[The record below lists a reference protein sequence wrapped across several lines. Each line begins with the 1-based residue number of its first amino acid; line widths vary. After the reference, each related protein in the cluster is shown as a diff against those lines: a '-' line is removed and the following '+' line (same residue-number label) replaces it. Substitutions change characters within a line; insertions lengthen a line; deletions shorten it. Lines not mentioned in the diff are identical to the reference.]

1 MFLIDR
7 IWVIFIRIPI
17 IWKSEVS
24 HTFELSPKMRKV
36 PNSSKDSPFSP
47 FLLSLILASPQ
58 RLGGPGP
65 IWLIMSF
72 WALSPQGPTKV
83 NNHFC
88 LPAPQFL
95 VPVQWD
101 SYLYVLFPESSIAC
115 IRGPMLVLRTVL
127 EFSLL
132 TRQERGF
139 GIISLCSCPSRDAEQ
154 PVSAQGETGWK
165 TGWRSIFF
173 PLSLR

>member
-7 IWVIFIRIPI
+7 IWVIFIRIPV

-36 PNSSKDSPFSP
+36 PNSSLFSFP
-47 FLLSLILASPQ
+47 AFANISKSSEVGRTWTYLANYELLSIE
-58 RLGGPGP
+58 
-65 IWLIMSF
+65 
-72 WALSPQGPTKV
+72 PQGPTKV